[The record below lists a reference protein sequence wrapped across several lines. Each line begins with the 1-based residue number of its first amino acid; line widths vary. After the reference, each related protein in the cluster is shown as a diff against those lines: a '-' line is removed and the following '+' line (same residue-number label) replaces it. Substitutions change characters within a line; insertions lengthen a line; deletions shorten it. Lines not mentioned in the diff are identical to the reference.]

1 MKVIFKS
8 CVALFAILLMVS
20 CAKTATDKNNMVEET
35 PNLVHISFE
44 IAGSDEL
51 KSYLGENGKD
61 IIWEASDGVAVYDGY
76 GLRRF
81 NVSVDEA
88 KITIWGDAA
97 ETAENLYMV
106 HPYDAYVGIDGDN
119 IKVSIPNEQIIPA
132 GKNIDPKALV
142 QVSVAKI
149 DDNITYFK
157 NAFSVMEF
165 DLGDDDVKSVTF
177 RGKGGEKFC
186 GDVNVNVSNID
197 NVTVD
202 CADQMSVVVAPA
214 EGTFAQGTYYAAIAP
229 KAFTGGIEV
238 ITRTTADLRVL
249 ETESELTFARKGGKN
264 LGSVAT
270 NAKTVVLPFAIK
282 TEPELTNFAKYDRF
296 YDEEDEVTIEN
307 DINLD
312 AASWEP
318 FTLRCSL
325 DGKNHTIDNVK
336 VAKAD
341 TAAFISKLE
350 IDAVLKNIKIG
361 SQSTIT
367 VSGEA
372 QNSFAG
378 VIGYARRGT
387 IDNVTN
393 CAVVSSENGTS
404 RTNLHMGGVLG
415 KTESKTIITNCT
427 NKGAVTSN
435 STVSGQCYLGG
446 IAGYL
451 INYTVTFENCTNTAA
466 ITNMGTV
473 DTNLRIGGM
482 VGSFYFDNA
491 DRTLIIKDCWNS
503 GKISNNSET
512 LKEIRVGGI
521 LGSVTGASVK
531 VDGCR
536 NTEVVASTVV
546 NVTGGST
553 NTCLG
558 GIIGY
563 AAGKNTSVVGCVCD
577 IPLKTS
583 SGKDNNGID
592 LTGNSQKSFIW
603 AAGGFIGYSVSNT
616 QKIESCK
623 FSAVMRVRSKS
634 GSAAYKW
641 GGATV
646 GRISNGIIINNTLVR
661 GKVTTTDITA
671 ENWNQ
676 KCVKDSAYTP
686 FFGYDD
692 GADSP
697 EFSCITGTG
706 NGYWSSYP
714 AL

>member
-1 MKVIFKS
+1 MKKN
-8 CVALFAILLMVS
+8 LFAIACLASVLVS
-20 CAKTATDKNNMVEET
+20 CSK
-35 PNLVHISFE
+35 E
-44 IAGSDEL
+44 I
-51 KSYLGENGKD
+51 NG
-61 IIWEASDGVAVYDGY
+61 
-76 GLRRF
+76 
-81 NVSVDEA
+81 
-88 KITIWGDAA
+88 
-97 ETAENLYMV
+97 AENLIPV
-106 HPYDAYVGIDGDN
+106 EEKTV
-119 IKVSIPNEQIIPA
+119 KVSFAVEQEENSKAQLGEGLSVNFEEGDKIAVVDGSATLREFTIMKVDNKPVITGEISEEATQLYFVYPYSEDVAVENGVVKANIPA
-132 GKNIDPKALV
+132 AQSPAEGNIAPKALA
-142 QVSVAKI
+142 QVAVLDLSDEANTVS
-149 DDNITYFK
+149 FK
-157 NAFSVMEF
+157 NIVSLVKFTINC
-165 DLGDDDVKSVTF
+165 DNVKSVTF

-186 GDVNVNVSNID
+186 GDVNVNVSDID

-229 KAFTGGIEV
+229 KAFTGGVEV

-270 NAKTVVLPFAIK
+270 NAKTVVLPLAIK
-282 TEPELTNFAKYDRF
+282 NEAELTQFAEYDRF
-296 YDEEDEVTIEN
+296 FNKEDEVTVEN
-307 DINLD
+307 DINLT
-312 AASWEP
+312 AESWEP

-325 DGKNHTIDNVK
+325 DGKDHTIDYVK

-350 IDAVLKNIKIG
+350 IDAALKNITIG
-361 SQSTIT
+361 SHSTIT

-378 VIGYARRGT
+378 VIGYARRST
-387 IDNVTN
+387 IDHVTN
-393 CAVVSSENGTS
+393 CAVVSSANGTS

-415 KTESKTIITNCT
+415 KTESSTKITYCT
-427 NKGAVTSN
+427 NSGAVTSN

-451 INYTVTFENCTNTAA
+451 INYTVTLENCTNTAA
-466 ITNMGTV
+466 ITNMGNV
-473 DTNLRIGGM
+473 AENLRIGGM
-482 VGSFYFDNA
+482 VGSFYFNNA
-491 DRTLIIKDCWNS
+491 DRTLTVKDCLNS

-536 NTEVVASTVV
+536 NTGVVASTIT
-546 NVTGGST
+546 VTEGTT

-563 AAGKNTSVVGCVCD
+563 AAGKNTSVENSICD
-577 IPLKTS
+577 ITVT
-583 SGKDNNGID
+583 NGIN
-592 LTGNSQKSFIW
+592 LSGNGQKSFTW
-603 AAGGFIGYSVSNT
+603 AAGGFIGYSASSN

-623 FSAVMRVRSKS
+623 FSATIRAVSKEK
-634 GSAAYKW
+634 SAAYKW
-641 GGATV
+641 AGATV
-646 GRISNGIIINNTLVR
+646 GRISNGITVNNTLVR
-661 GKVTTTDITA
+661 GTITNTKITA
-671 ENWNQ
+671 ENWNL
-676 KCVKDSAYTP
+676 KCVGSSSAYTP

-692 GADSP
+692 GAKSP

-706 NGYWSSYP
+706 NGYWENYP
-714 AL
+714 N